1 MTSAPPWDTV
11 IVGAGPAGAIAAL
24 HLAGGG
30 RRVTVLDRHVF
41 PRDKVCG
48 DGLIPDALRCLERA
62 GLRERV
68 TAHGYA
74 TGTVSVYSPHQI
86 RADVPGEFV
95 TLKRET
101 LDAMVLAEAVRR
113 GAVFRQMQVREV
125 TTDDQGVTVSGG
137 GHAVR
142 GRVAVLATGADV
154 SLLASLGMLHR
165 SRASGVAGRCYVRSP
180 EPLAELIVSFDKS
193 VLPGYGWIFPL
204 GNDEYNVGV
213 GAFTRGTRKQPN
225 VRGMFERFT
234 RRFPVARR
242 LLTRAGA
249 VSPLKGAR
257 LRCGLRGAAVH
268 DGGRV
273 VAVGE
278 SIGTTFPFTGEG
290 IGKAMETAEIAVR
303 LIHRA
308 LDADDF
314 APLREIAGLI
324 ERDLAPRYAGYA
336 LAEEWAT
343 KAWLIDA
350 IARRVRRSDRLRRAA
365 AGILD
370 ETIDPRVLFSWR
382 NVVAS
387 WKR

>member
-1 MTSAPPWDTV
+1 MTSPPPWDAV
-11 IVGAGPAGAIAAL
+11 IVGAGPAGAMAAL
-24 HLAGGG
+24 HLARRG
-30 RRVTVLDRHVF
+30 RRVAVVDRHGF

-68 TAHGYA
+68 SANGYA
-74 TGTVSVYSPHQI
+74 ADTVSVYSPRQI
-86 RADVPGEFV
+86 RADVPGQFV
-95 TLKRET
+95 TLKREA

-113 GAVFRQMQVREV
+113 GAVFQRMHVRAVAADER
-125 TTDDQGVTVSGG
+125 GVTVSGG
-137 GHAVR
+137 GVAVR

-154 SLLASLGMLHR
+154 SLLGSLRMLHR
-165 SRASGVAGRCYVRSP
+165 SKASGVAGRCYVRSP
-180 EPLAELIVSFDKS
+180 EPLAELLVSFDKS

-204 GNDEYNVGV
+204 GNGEYNVGV
-213 GAFTRGTRKQPN
+213 GAFIRGARKQAN

-242 LLTRAGA
+242 LLARAES

-290 IGKAMETAEIAVR
+290 IGKAMETAEIAAQ
-303 LIHRA
+303 LIHEA
-308 LDADDF
+308 LDGDDF
-314 APLREIAGLI
+314 VRLREISGII

-350 IARRVRRSDRLRRAA
+350 IARRVRRSDRVRRAA

-387 WKR
+387 WRR